1 MIITIA
7 NHIIK
12 NNYRRIKTGFNSFTP
27 EQISELR
34 SNKYTYK
41 VTRKTIQF
49 TIEFKER
56 YIFERK
62 QGVMPKKILYDAGYD
77 PEALGDNRISGISCM
92 MNALIRSGKQPTEGQ
107 PKNKR
112 MPPSNTD
119 YLSMGQSEPTPES
132 RKNHDFCEV

>member
-1 MIITIA
+1 M
-7 NHIIK
+7 
-12 NNYRRIKTGFNSFTP
+12 GFNSFTP

-77 PEALGDNRISGISCM
+77 PEVLGDNRISGISCM

-119 YLSMGQSEPTPES
+119 YLSMGQRDAIVAMQYELTYL
-132 RKNHDFCEV
+132 RQEVEFLKKILEGQTTER